1 MGEVMSGNRMDRR
14 AAVARLLEGR
24 KDLLVVTG
32 LGSPSYDA
40 MAAGDHPMNY
50 YLWAAMG
57 SATTVGLGLA
67 MSQPDKSVL
76 VLTGDGELMMG
87 VGALAT
93 VSVTGPKNLTIAVL
107 DNGLF
112 GETGQQLSHA
122 GKGIEISKLAASMDF
137 AWTGIV
143 EDEAGIDDLRGRL
156 ARRDGPQLATI
167 KVTGENAPRVLPP
180 RDGVHIKNRFRSALG
195 FEPI

>member
-1 MGEVMSGNRMDRR
+1 MGEVMSGNRLDRR

-32 LGSPSYDA
+32 LGSPSYDV
-40 MAAGDHPMNY
+40 MAAGDHDNNY

-76 VLTGDGELMMG
+76 VLTGDGEVMMG

-93 VSVTGPKNLTIAVL
+93 VSITTPKNLTIGVI

-112 GETGQQLSHA
+112 GETGQQKSHA
-122 GKGIEISKLAASMDF
+122 GRGIEISKLAASMDF

-156 ARRDGPQLATI
+156 SRRDGPQLATI
-167 KVTGENAPRVLPP
+167 KVTGENPPRVLPP
-180 RDGVHIKNRFRSALG
+180 RDGVYIKNRFRSALG
-195 FEPI
+195 FQPI

>member
-156 ARRDGPQLATI
+156 AHRDGPQLATI